1 MNGCV
6 GVCWGREKNAYVM
19 HGRKEEAVW
28 HILWVAYR
36 KAQDG
41 RGDDGSYFVEDLVQG
56 TEGDLK
62 EGKRVARLKSE
73 Q

>member
-1 MNGCV
+1 
-6 GVCWGREKNAYVM
+6 
-19 HGRKEEAVW
+19 
-28 HILWVAYR
+28 VAHFMGLLLTITYR

-41 RGDDGSYFVEDLVQG
+41 RGDDRSYFVEDLVQG